1 MADKKMKI
9 NDFSIRIKILTGA
22 MLLVAITIMFG
33 WLSRG
38 YINDISAALFEITD
52 NDAKSVEYATG
63 VERMALA
70 TIMEEKN
77 YLIFEKDE
85 SFKNAEDNI
94 IKLYAYLDQV
104 DELANRFDNTTLL
117 AQSKI
122 AREGAKKY
130 AEKYRLGV
138 ASLKENKNLVAEMDK
153 KGNIVGQAADTFLEL
168 QVKAYSD
175 AMNDGAEAEV
185 LDKYVQRFILTT
197 NIYEHALKIM
207 LAEKEEVNYKTR
219 IAWKEMQELLPV
231 LMSLYDD
238 LEEMTTD
245 SVENRLITNA
255 RQATIDYQNSAER
268 WIMNDN
274 KMITILNE
282 MEVLGK
288 NVIQQAA
295 SAQESGYAHLYES
308 RSTAEI
314 LVDDANNIII
324 VVIVVATI
332 IGMLVA
338 LFLASLITR
347 PLQKGLVFAE
357 QLAEGNLVAHLDVD
371 QKDEIGQLANA
382 LINMRDQIKDVI
394 QTVRSG
400 ADNLA
405 SSSQEVSATAQTI
418 SQGAAE
424 QTSSVEGTTAAVK
437 QLDASVQQNAE
448 NSNVTEKLATTSS
461 AQAEEGALAVTNTVS
476 AMKNIAKKISL
487 IEDISYKTNLLSL
500 NAAIEAASAG
510 EHGKGFAVVAAEVR
524 KLAES
529 SRITAEEISE
539 LATNSVDIAEKA
551 GKLITDVVPNIAKT
565 SGLVQ
570 EISAASEEQATGV
583 RQINTAMGQLEQA
596 TQQNAA
602 ASEELAA
609 TSEEL
614 SGQAEQLQQAVA
626 YFQLA
631 EGHSVSTLSNER
643 RVTVTPRKTQS
654 QVLKTPVSSNDNLDF
669 NQKDFEKF

>member
-1 MADKKMKI
+1 MMDKKMKI

-33 WLSRG
+33 WLSRE
-38 YINDISAALFEITD
+38 YINDISGALFDITD
-52 NDAKSVEYATG
+52 NNAKSVEYATG
-63 VERMALA
+63 VERTALLA
-70 TIMEEKN
+70 ILEQKN
-77 YLIFEKDE
+77 YLLFEKDE
-85 SFKNAEDNI
+85 DFENAENNI
-94 IKLYAYLDQV
+94 KDLYSYLDKV
-104 DELANRFDNTTLL
+104 NEVARKFENTTLL
-117 AQSKI
+117 AQSKV

-130 AEKYRLGV
+130 ADEFRLGV
-138 ASLKENKNLVAEMDK
+138 ASLKENKSLVAEMDK
-153 KGNIVGQAADTFLEL
+153 KGRVVGRAADTFLDL

-175 AMNDGAEAEV
+175 AMKNGSEAKV
-185 LDKYVQRFILTT
+185 LDKFVQRFILTT
-197 NIYEHALKIM
+197 NINEHALRIM
-207 LAEKEEVNYKTR
+207 RAEKEEVNYKTR
-219 IAWKEMQELLPV
+219 VAWKRMQKLLPV

-238 LEEMTTD
+238 LEKMTTD
-245 SVENRLITNA
+245 PVEKRLITDA
-255 RQATIDYQNSAER
+255 RQATIEYKNSAEL
-268 WIMNDN
+268 WIKNDN
-274 KMITILNE
+274 KMVNILE
-282 MEVLGK
+282 DMRTLGI
-288 NVIQQAA
+288 NVIEQAA
-295 SAQESGYAHLYES
+295 SAEEAGYKRLYGA
-308 RSTAEI
+308 RVIAEI
-314 LVDDANNIII
+314 LVDDANSIILA
-324 VVIVVATI
+324 VIVISTI
-332 IGMLVA
+332 IGILVA

-347 PLQKGLVFAE
+347 PLQKGLIFAE

-424 QTSSVEGTTAAVK
+424 QTSSVEGTTVAVK

-614 SGQAEQLQQAVA
+614 SGQAEQLQQAAA

-631 EGHSVSTLSNER
+631 EGHNVSTQSNER

-654 QVLKTPVSSNDNLDF
+654 QAQQTPVSSNDNLDF